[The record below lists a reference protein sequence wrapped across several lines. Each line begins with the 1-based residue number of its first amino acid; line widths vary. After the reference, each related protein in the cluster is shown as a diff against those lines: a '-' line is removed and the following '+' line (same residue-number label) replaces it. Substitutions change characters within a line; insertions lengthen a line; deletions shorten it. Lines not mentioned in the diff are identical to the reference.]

1 MQSREPTL
9 IVPVENQVRELD
21 AKLLLACVA
30 AERGFDV
37 TLGSRTYV
45 HFAVPFIPRG
55 VFVAK
60 SLRSIST
67 LMFRLLHHLGH
78 DIVAWD
84 EESLVR
90 FSSAEYYDFR
100 YSPETFAA
108 VDRLFAWGEDD
119 AELFRNYEGYT
130 GVPVHITGNPRMDML
145 RPELAGFFDADV
157 RALRERYGRF
167 ILVNT
172 NFPFVNPF
180 VPELALLQGD
190 ADGSG
195 VHVGRT
201 GRGMSLE
208 FARGYAAHIETICG
222 HFQRLIPKLGDWFP
236 DHTIIV
242 RPHPSENHDTWRRL
256 VSHQPNVEVLHE
268 GNVVPWLLAAEGLL
282 HNGCTTAVEAAVMRK
297 PAVSYMP
304 VSSECFDYP
313 LPNALSHQATS
324 ETEVREK
331 LTAMVE
337 GRLSEIDAAVRER
350 VFARHLAST
359 EGPLAVDR
367 VIDTLL
373 DAGYAQRTPTRPP
386 WHKLA
391 LGWIGTNVRTAVK
404 LFNMRR
410 PHHRN
415 SAAYHAHRFP
425 EISTADLELR
435 IERFRRLLGRFHEV
449 RVERRSRFVFRV
461 SRPQPQ
467 TMASTAANG
476 SEAGLQM
483 KS

>member
-1 MQSREPTL
+1 
-9 IVPVENQVRELD
+9 
-21 AKLLLACVA
+21 
-30 AERGFDV
+30 
-37 TLGSRTYV
+37 
-45 HFAVPFIPRG
+45 
-55 VFVAK
+55 
-60 SLRSIST
+60 
-67 LMFRLLHHLGH
+67 
-78 DIVAWD
+78 
-84 EESLVR
+84 
-90 FSSAEYYDFR
+90 
-100 YSPETFAA
+100 
-108 VDRLFAWGEDD
+108 
-119 AELFRNYEGYT
+119 
-130 GVPVHITGNPRMDML
+130 
-145 RPELAGFFDADV
+145 
-157 RALRERYGRF
+157 
-167 ILVNT
+167 
-172 NFPFVNPF
+172 
-180 VPELALLQGD
+180 
-190 ADGSG
+190 
-195 VHVGRT
+195 
-201 GRGMSLE
+201 
-208 FARGYAAHIETICG
+208 
-222 HFQRLIPKLGDWFP
+222 
-236 DHTIIV
+236 
-242 RPHPSENHDTWRRL
+242 
-256 VSHQPNVEVLHE
+256 
-268 GNVVPWLLAAEGLL
+268 L

-324 ETEVREK
+324 ETDVREK